1 MSEPLSLS
9 ERMQLIADL
18 NSGAPSNQIPAE
30 STRVVAK
37 AIALGFDRFRISE
50 HDHRLARERGEKSR
64 T

>member
-9 ERMQLIADL
+9 ERMQLIAEL
-18 NSGAPSNQIPAE
+18 NSGAPPNQMPSE
-30 STRVVAK
+30 STRVVAQ

-50 HDHRLARERGEKSR
+50 HDHRLALERGQKSR